1 MPTTV
6 IKLICVAMVNYIIAY
21 YMLIVILNRSLSAC
35 FFKYRSLWA
44 FFFLSFTMCLV
55 FYIVNYVP
63 GFLNR
68 SLWAFFFISFT
79 MCLFFFIVNNVPGF
93 FNCSLCAFLF
103 KSFTMC
109 LFVQNYADN
118 RLLVDHGLTLI
129 EVMRSMSICICN
141 WRLNIYQYNLNCSK

>member
-21 YMLIVILNRSLSAC
+21 YMLIVILNRSLLCLLFLNRSLCAC
-35 FFKYRSLWA
+35 FF
-44 FFFLSFTMCLV
+44 F
-55 FYIVNYVP
+55 
-63 GFLNR
+63 NR